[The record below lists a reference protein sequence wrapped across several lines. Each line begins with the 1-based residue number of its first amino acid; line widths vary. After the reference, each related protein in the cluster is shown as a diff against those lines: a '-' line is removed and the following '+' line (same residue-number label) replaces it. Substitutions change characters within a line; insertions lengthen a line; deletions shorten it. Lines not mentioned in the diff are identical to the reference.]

1 MDEYLQKLDIFY
13 DQKMKYLSNK
23 EKYIRCNE
31 CDDKKEFNEE
41 KDKLILSCGSEKG
54 ECGPQIIIKLPKYI
68 HYETKL
74 DELRASIE
82 NEYNWETLQNYLD
95 VTDKVEGSNQKNKTI
110 TEEIIRI
117 ESMFFKKNMEM
128 KQKQLQSFYDQR
140 IRKTKKCKELG
151 KELKKEGLTEE
162 QKKVL
167 RQEYIRN
174 VQEMNTEYS
183 DIKEL
188 VKDIN
193 PFLTEEEPEVIIKHE
208 NYEYTKEKK
217 KKSTREVGD
226 GTLIDE
232 MLKVFVVNDGIL
244 TKENYVKLK
253 VKGRHKRGWGKSLFG
268 WLMLSRMGNDKPWK
282 YKEQKKYG
290 DIIENPKSND
300 PPMIELTDAWKKY
313 LIIEFEV
320 GMRVSWV
327 YKGTT
332 KYGSIKE
339 IKGKGALVEDEKGK
353 EKIRMLNKLMIEA
366 LVEEDDDD
374 DIEIDS
380 DEGEE
385 EAITYFSRS
394 KDNKWLSTFNRG
406 EPFNY
411 DGLLYPTVE
420 HAFHAQKVDDEKKEE
435 YQELFTNDEID
446 PSEAKKMGGKKNFEL
461 NSFSLRKD
469 WDNVKL
475 EKMKEITMEYYAANP
490 KLAEKLRKTGSKKLL
505 HTGFRID
512 DYWGIKKN
520 GEGENNHGKI
530 LMKIRETI

>member
-23 EKYIRCNE
+23 EKYIRCNDCE
-31 CDDKKEFNEE
+31 DKKEFNEE
-41 KDKLILSCGSEKG
+41 KDKLILSCGSDKG

-82 NEYNWETLQNYLD
+82 NEYNWEALQNYLEVND
-95 VTDKVEGSNQKNKTI
+95 EVKESKENKKKI
-110 TEEIIRI
+110 TEEINRI
-117 ESMFFKKNMEM
+117 ESLFFKKNMEM

-140 IRKTKKCKELG
+140 IRKTKKCKELE
-151 KELKKEGLTEE
+151 KELQKEGLTQE
-162 QKKVL
+162 QKKEL

-188 VKDIN
+188 IEDIN

-217 KKSTREVGD
+217 GDKKNPEKKKGD
-226 GTLIDE
+226 KKNPE
-232 MLKVFVVNDGIL
+232 
-244 TKENYVKLK
+244 KEKLQTDI
-253 VKGRHKRGWGKSLFG
+253 S
-268 WLMLSRMGNDKPWK
+268 
-282 YKEQKKYG
+282 KK
-290 DIIENPKSND
+290 
-300 PPMIELTDAWKKY
+300 
-313 LIIEFEV
+313 FEI
-320 GMRVSWV
+320 GSRVSWV
-327 YKGTT
+327 YKGTK

-353 EKIRMLNKLMIEA
+353 ETIRMLNKLMIEA

-380 DEGEE
+380 EE
-385 EAITYFSRS
+385 EEEEMITYFSKS

-420 HAFHAQKVDDEKKEE
+420 HAFHAQKVDGEKKEE
-435 YQELFTNDEID
+435 YQELFTNDTID

-461 NSFSLRKD
+461 NEFSLRKD

-490 KLAEKLRKTGSKKLL
+490 KLVEKLRKTGSKKLL

-530 LMKIRETI
+530 LMKIRDTI